1 MSLNQIAN
9 ISNAVPI
16 LKQERSQITTNPFIP
31 NSQKIKELEELDK
44 DAAEI
49 IETEYNKN
57 KTTSIY
63 NLSIKEINK
72 NVSSS
77 VIGLLDDLFKKPKDI
92 PWRLYIQMIIQK
104 DQRYTYIGVLF
115 IIVAIYM
122 LLVK

>member
-9 ISNAVPI
+9 ISNAIPI
-16 LKQERSQITTNPFIP
+16 LQQERSKITTNPFIP
-31 NSQKIKELEELDK
+31 NTQRIRELEELDI
-44 DAAEI
+44 DANKI
-49 IETEYNKN
+49 IEAEYNKN
-57 KTTSIY
+57 KTTSVV
-63 NLSIKEINK
+63 NLSIREINK

-77 VIGLLDDLFKKPKDI
+77 VIGFLDDLFKKPKDI
-92 PWRLYIQMIIQK
+92 PWRVYLPIIIQK

>member
-9 ISNAVPI
+9 ISNAIPI
-16 LKQERSQITTNPFIP
+16 LQQERSKITTNPFIP
-31 NSQKIKELEELDK
+31 NTQRIRELEELDI
-44 DAAEI
+44 DANKI
-49 IETEYNKN
+49 IEAEYNKN
-57 KTTSIY
+57 KTTSVV
-63 NLSIKEINK
+63 NLSIREINK

-92 PWRLYIQMIIQK
+92 PWRVYLPIIIQK

-115 IIVAIYM
+115 IIIAIYM